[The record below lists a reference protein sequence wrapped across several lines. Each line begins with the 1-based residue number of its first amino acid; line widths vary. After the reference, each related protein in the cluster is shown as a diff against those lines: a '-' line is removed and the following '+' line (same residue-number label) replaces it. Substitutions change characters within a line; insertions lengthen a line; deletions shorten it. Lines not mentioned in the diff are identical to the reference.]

1 MSVIRLTK
9 EFHFDMAHALLGY
22 EGKCKNIH
30 GHSYELKVTLIGKVK
45 NGSLDS
51 DEGMLIDFGVLKEI
65 VNRKI
70 IKPFDHALV
79 LNDRMEINK
88 KLGEGFEQ
96 LFFVPFQPTCEN
108 LLAHFAELITSELPD
123 GCSLHHLF
131 LRETATSYAE
141 WWAEDN

>member
-1 MSVIRLTK
+1 
-9 EFHFDMAHALLGY
+9 LGY

-65 VNRKI
+65 VSRKI

-79 LNDRMEINK
+79 LNDRMDIDN
-88 KLGEGFEQ
+88 KLGEGFEH

-108 LLAHFAELITSELPD
+108 LLAHFAELIISELPD

-131 LRETATSYAE
+131 
-141 WWAEDN
+141 